1 MLSGDALFPPHLE
14 VTRHYKIPIIAIQ
27 EYIASHTA
35 GPITWDPS
43 AYGDQ
48 WLPLWSFDNHPHWPY
63 HQVIG
68 EFLAAVWKL
77 HHDELFSKHDST
89 SHFVDHYEV
98 PPRMRS
104 HSDVMDRVCL
114 FSKTTVLPVDVSTNA
129 VKFWGDWRVGEDVL
143 GNSKPGWWLD
153 SASGGTA
160 SFEIQVRK
168 RRPLISI
175 LYLQSYEKMGEFE
188 VFLEGKVDERIK
200 INGLDKESR
209 VSVSV
214 YRVMCIP
221 RSAGDAV
228 DKESADYSF
237 PYCDEDIRDDR
248 NLSDAEYVT
257 MTLKIT
263 LLPLAWLST
272 FTHNKIKI
280 LTVQSC

>member
-1 MLSGDALFPPHLE
+1 
-14 VTRHYKIPIIAIQ
+14 
-27 EYIASHTA
+27 
-35 GPITWDPS
+35 
-43 AYGDQ
+43 
-48 WLPLWSFDNHPHWPY
+48 
-63 HQVIG
+63 
-68 EFLAAVWKL
+68 
-77 HHDELFSKHDST
+77 
-89 SHFVDHYEV
+89 
-98 PPRMRS
+98 
-104 HSDVMDRVCL
+104 MDRVCL

-228 DKESADYSF
+228 DKESGDYSF